1 MSVGMLTS
9 TARKVTKLFQF
20 NRDFLF
26 ITLDSLRFD
35 TAAQALQAGTTPT
48 FQKLVGQWERRHT
61 SATYTLPAHVSMFS
75 GSMPRPPRGDDRS
88 VESEPRMF
96 ALSTSW
102 SRYKGRNIRYF
113 FDDAENVPKGFESK
127 GYQTI
132 GLGGVGWFSNE
143 VKASSFWEGRY
154 FQKFLYKPSYGEQN
168 PRAFEEQITDL
179 AALLRGLEPG
189 RRFVFVNVSSTHR
202 PYSNGDGTMSVK
214 SQRMCLEYVDQHLPK
229 LLELFPRGA
238 VGVVCGDHG
247 DCMGEDGLW
256 GHNVVHEQVMTVPY
270 AEFEF

>member
-1 MSVGMLTS
+1 MQTLQRIRDKISDRFTF
-9 TARKVTKLFQF
+9 T
-20 NRDFLF
+20 RDFLF
-26 ITLDSLRFD
+26 ITLDSLRYD
-35 TAAQALQAGTTPT
+35 TAQDSLAAGSTPA
-48 FQKLVGQWERRHT
+48 FERLVGRWERRET
-61 SATYTLPAHVSMFS
+61 CATYTLPAHVSMFA
-75 GSMPRPPRGDDRS
+75 GSMPRPVRGDDLS

-127 GYQTI
+127 GYHTI
-132 GLGGVGWFSNE
+132 GVGGVGWFSSE

-154 FQKFLYKPSYGEQN
+154 FQRFLYKPSYGEIH
-168 PRAFEEQITDL
+168 PRAFEEQIDDL
-179 AALLRGLEPG
+179 QEVLAGLGGG

-202 PYSNGDGTMSVK
+202 PYSNGDGTMSVQ
-214 SQRMCLEYVDQHLPK
+214 SQRMCLEYIDRNLPK
-229 LLELFPRGA
+229 LLALFPRGA

-256 GHNVVHEQVMTVPY
+256 GHNVVHEQVLTVPY